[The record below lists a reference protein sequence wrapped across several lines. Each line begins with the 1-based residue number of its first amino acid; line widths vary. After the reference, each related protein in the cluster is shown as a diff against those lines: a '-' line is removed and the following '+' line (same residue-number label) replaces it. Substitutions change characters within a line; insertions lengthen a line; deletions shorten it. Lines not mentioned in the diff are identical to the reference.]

1 MLKLF
6 ILWTLI
12 LNFDIPKGEIVKVGV
27 SSYAFRWAVKARVL
41 DVFGLLEKSAALGAE
56 VVQILD
62 QFRARC

>member
-1 MLKLF
+1 M
-6 ILWTLI
+6 
-12 LNFDIPKGEIVKVGV
+12 NFDIPKGEIVKVGV